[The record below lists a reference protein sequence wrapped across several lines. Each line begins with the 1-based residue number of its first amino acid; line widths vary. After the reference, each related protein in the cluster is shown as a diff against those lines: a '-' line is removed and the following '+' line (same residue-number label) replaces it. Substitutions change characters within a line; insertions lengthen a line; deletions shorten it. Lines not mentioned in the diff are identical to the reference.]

1 MNRSEIKSIIES
13 IMFAYGEPISIKELK
28 QAINEDLSPKEIEYM
43 LNLLKYEYEE
53 QNRGIQIIKL
63 EDIYSNIL
71 QNGVEPIEISK
82 PFLMKNG
89 FVLKKLLV
97 TFDEDKF
104 DKFVYLND
112 GFTIELYI
120 PEKNAC
126 LNVARLIIH
135 KNNTGNMIDVKLNYV
150 HELQQAFRMCNLQY
164 VADNFKI

>member
-1 MNRSEIKSIIES
+1 MYALNDIIL
-13 IMFAYGEPISIKELK
+13 YKGEPKRIVSLS
-28 QAINEDLSPKEIEYM
+28 NEYVETY
-43 LNLLKYEYEE
+43 
-53 QNRGIQIIKL
+53 IKL

-112 GFTIELYI
+112 GFVIELYI
-120 PEKNAC
+120 SEKNDG
-126 LNVARLIIH
+126 LNVTRLVIH
-135 KNNTGNMIDVKLNYV
+135 KNGVGNIIDVKLNYV

>member
-1 MNRSEIKSIIES
+1 MYALNDIVLYK
-13 IMFAYGEPISIKELK
+13 GEPKRIVSLS
-28 QAINEDLSPKEIEYM
+28 NEYVETY
-43 LNLLKYEYEE
+43 
-53 QNRGIQIIKL
+53 IKL

-82 PFLMKNG
+82 PFLLKNG

-104 DKFVYLND
+104 AKFVYLND
-112 GFTIELYI
+112 GFVIELYI
-120 PEKNAC
+120 SEKNDG
-126 LNVARLIIH
+126 LNVARLVIH
-135 KNNTGNMIDVKLNYV
+135 KNGTGNMIDVKLNYV

>member
-1 MNRSEIKSIIES
+1 MYALNDIVLYK
-13 IMFAYGEPISIKELK
+13 GEPKRIVSLS
-28 QAINEDLSPKEIEYM
+28 NEYVETY
-43 LNLLKYEYEE
+43 
-53 QNRGIQIIKL
+53 IKL

-82 PFLMKNG
+82 PFFIKNG

-104 DKFVYLND
+104 AKFVYLND
-112 GFTIELYI
+112 GFVIELYI
-120 PEKNAC
+120 SEKDVG
-126 LNVARLIIH
+126 LNVARLVIH
-135 KNNTGNMIDVKLNYV
+135 KNGVGNMIDVKLNYV

>member
-1 MNRSEIKSIIES
+1 MYALNDIVLYK
-13 IMFAYGEPISIKELK
+13 GEPKRIVS
-28 QAINEDLSPKEIEYM
+28 LSDEYVET
-43 LNLLKYEYEE
+43 Y
-53 QNRGIQIIKL
+53 IKL

-97 TFDEDKF
+97 AFDEDKF
-104 DKFVYLND
+104 AKFVYLND
-112 GFTIELYI
+112 GFVIELYI
-120 PEKNAC
+120 SEKDVD
-126 LNVARLIIH
+126 LNVARLVIH

>member
-1 MNRSEIKSIIES
+1 MYALNDIVLYK
-13 IMFAYGEPISIKELK
+13 GEPKRIVSLS
-28 QAINEDLSPKEIEYM
+28 NEYVETY
-43 LNLLKYEYEE
+43 
-53 QNRGIQIIKL
+53 IKL
-63 EDIYSNIL
+63 EDIYFNIL

-104 DKFVYLND
+104 AKFVYLND
-112 GFTIELYI
+112 GFVIELYI
-120 PEKNAC
+120 SEKEGD

-135 KNNTGNMIDVKLNYV
+135 KNGTGNMIDVKLNYV

>member
-1 MNRSEIKSIIES
+1 MYALNDIVLYK
-13 IMFAYGEPISIKELK
+13 GEPKRIVSLS
-28 QAINEDLSPKEIEYM
+28 NEYVETY
-43 LNLLKYEYEE
+43 
-53 QNRGIQIIKL
+53 IKL
-63 EDIYSNIL
+63 EDIYFNIL
-71 QNGVEPIEISK
+71 QNGIEPIEISK

-104 DKFVYLND
+104 DRFVYLND
-112 GFTIELYI
+112 GFTIKLYI
-120 PEKNAC
+120 SEKNDG
-126 LNVARLIIH
+126 LNVARLVIH

>member
-1 MNRSEIKSIIES
+1 MYALNDIVLYK
-13 IMFAYGEPISIKELK
+13 GEPKRIVSLS
-28 QAINEDLSPKEIEYM
+28 NEYVETY
-43 LNLLKYEYEE
+43 
-53 QNRGIQIIKL
+53 IKL

-112 GFTIELYI
+112 GFTIKLYI
-120 PEKNAC
+120 SEKNDG
-126 LNVARLIIH
+126 LNAARLVIH
-135 KNNTGNMIDVKLNYV
+135 KNNAVNMIDVKLNYV

>member
-1 MNRSEIKSIIES
+1 MYALNDIVLYKGVPKRIVSLS
-13 IMFAYGEPISIKELK
+13 
-28 QAINEDLSPKEIEYM
+28 NEYVETY
-43 LNLLKYEYEE
+43 
-53 QNRGIQIIKL
+53 IKL

-82 PFLMKNG
+82 PFLLKNG

-112 GFTIELYI
+112 SFDIELYI
-120 PEKNAC
+120 SEKDVD
-126 LNVARLIIH
+126 LNVARLVIH
-135 KNNTGNMIDVKLNYV
+135 KNGTGNMIDVKLNYV

>member
-1 MNRSEIKSIIES
+1 MYALNDIVLYK
-13 IMFAYGEPISIKELK
+13 GEPKRIVSLS
-28 QAINEDLSPKEIEYM
+28 NEYVETY
-43 LNLLKYEYEE
+43 
-53 QNRGIQIIKL
+53 IKL
-63 EDIYSNIL
+63 EDIYFNIL

-112 GFTIELYI
+112 GFVIELYI
-120 PEKNAC
+120 SEKDAD

-135 KNNTGNMIDVKLNYV
+135 KNGTGNMIDVKLNYV

>member
-1 MNRSEIKSIIES
+1 MYALNDIVLYK
-13 IMFAYGEPISIKELK
+13 GEPKRIVSLSNEYVETYIKV
-28 QAINEDLSPKEIEYM
+28 
-43 LNLLKYEYEE
+43 
-53 QNRGIQIIKL
+53 
-63 EDIYSNIL
+63 EDIYFNIL

-82 PFLMKNG
+82 LFLLKNG

-112 GFTIELYI
+112 GFVIELYI
-120 PEKNAC
+120 SEKDVD

-135 KNNTGNMIDVKLNYV
+135 KNGTGNMIDVKLNYV

-164 VADNFKI
+164 VADNFKF

>member
-1 MNRSEIKSIIES
+1 MYVLNDIVLYK
-13 IMFAYGEPISIKELK
+13 GEPKRIVSLS
-28 QAINEDLSPKEIEYM
+28 NEYVETY
-43 LNLLKYEYEE
+43 
-53 QNRGIQIIKL
+53 IKL

-82 PFLMKNG
+82 LFLLKNG

-112 GFTIELYI
+112 SFDIELYI
-120 PEKNAC
+120 SEKDAD

-135 KNNTGNMIDVKLNYV
+135 KNGTGNMIDVKLNYV
-150 HELQQAFRMCNLQY
+150 HELQQGFRMCNLQY

>member
-1 MNRSEIKSIIES
+1 MYALNDIVLYK
-13 IMFAYGEPISIKELK
+13 GEPKKIVSLS
-28 QAINEDLSPKEIEYM
+28 NEYVETY
-43 LNLLKYEYEE
+43 
-53 QNRGIQIIKL
+53 IKL
-63 EDIYSNIL
+63 EDIYFNIL

-104 DKFVYLND
+104 AKFVYLND
-112 GFTIELYI
+112 GFVIELYI
-120 PEKNAC
+120 SEKDVD
-126 LNVARLIIH
+126 LNVARLVIH

>member
-1 MNRSEIKSIIES
+1 MYALNDIVLYK
-13 IMFAYGEPISIKELK
+13 GEAKRIVSLS
-28 QAINEDLSPKEIEYM
+28 NEYVETY
-43 LNLLKYEYEE
+43 
-53 QNRGIQIIKL
+53 IKL

-89 FVLKKLLV
+89 FVLKKMLV

-104 DKFVYLND
+104 AKFVYLND
-112 GFTIELYI
+112 GFTIKLYI
-120 PEKNAC
+120 SEKNDG
-126 LNVARLIIH
+126 LNVVRLVIH

-164 VADNFKI
+164 IADNFKI

>member
-1 MNRSEIKSIIES
+1 MYALNDIVLYK
-13 IMFAYGEPISIKELK
+13 GEPKRIVSLS
-28 QAINEDLSPKEIEYM
+28 NEYVETY
-43 LNLLKYEYEE
+43 
-53 QNRGIQIIKL
+53 IKL

-104 DKFVYLND
+104 AKFVYLND
-112 GFTIELYI
+112 GFVIELYI
-120 PEKNAC
+120 SEKNDG
-126 LNVARLIIH
+126 LNVARLVIH
-135 KNNTGNMIDVKLNYV
+135 KNDVGNMIDVKLNYV

>member
-1 MNRSEIKSIIES
+1 MYALNDIVLYK
-13 IMFAYGEPISIKELK
+13 GEPKRIVSLS
-28 QAINEDLSPKEIEYM
+28 NEYVETY
-43 LNLLKYEYEE
+43 
-53 QNRGIQIIKL
+53 IKL

-97 TFDEDKF
+97 IFDEDKF
-104 DKFVYLND
+104 AKFVYLND
-112 GFTIELYI
+112 GFVIELYI
-120 PEKNAC
+120 SEKNDG
-126 LNVARLIIH
+126 LNVARLVIH
-135 KNNTGNMIDVKLNYV
+135 KNGTGNMIDVKLNYV

>member
-1 MNRSEIKSIIES
+1 MYALNDIVLYK
-13 IMFAYGEPISIKELK
+13 GEPKRIVSLS
-28 QAINEDLSPKEIEYM
+28 NEYVETY
-43 LNLLKYEYEE
+43 
-53 QNRGIQIIKL
+53 IKL

-71 QNGVEPIEISK
+71 QNGVEPIEITK
-82 PFLMKNG
+82 PFLLKNG

-112 GFTIELYI
+112 SFDIELYI
-120 PEKNAC
+120 SEKDVD
-126 LNVARLIIH
+126 LNVARLVIH
-135 KNNTGNMIDVKLNYV
+135 KNGTGNMIDVKLNYV

>member
-1 MNRSEIKSIIES
+1 MYALNDIVLYK
-13 IMFAYGEPISIKELK
+13 GEPKRIASLS
-28 QAINEDLSPKEIEYM
+28 NEYVETY
-43 LNLLKYEYEE
+43 
-53 QNRGIQIIKL
+53 IKL

-82 PFLMKNG
+82 PFLLKNG

-112 GFTIELYI
+112 SFDIELYI
-120 PEKNAC
+120 SEKYTD
-126 LNVARLIIH
+126 LNVVRLVIH
-135 KNNTGNMIDVKLNYV
+135 KNGTGNMIDAKLNYV

>member
-1 MNRSEIKSIIES
+1 MYALNDIIL
-13 IMFAYGEPISIKELK
+13 YKGEPKRIVSLS
-28 QAINEDLSPKEIEYM
+28 NEYVETY
-43 LNLLKYEYEE
+43 
-53 QNRGIQIIKL
+53 IKL
-63 EDIYSNIL
+63 EDIYFNIL

-104 DKFVYLND
+104 AKFVYLND
-112 GFTIELYI
+112 GFVIELYI
-120 PEKNAC
+120 SEKNDG
-126 LNVARLIIH
+126 LNVARLVIH
-135 KNNTGNMIDVKLNYV
+135 KNGTGNMIDVKLNYV

>member
-1 MNRSEIKSIIES
+1 MYALNDIVLYK
-13 IMFAYGEPISIKELK
+13 GEPKRIVSLS
-28 QAINEDLSPKEIEYM
+28 NEYVETY
-43 LNLLKYEYEE
+43 
-53 QNRGIQIIKL
+53 IKL
-63 EDIYSNIL
+63 EDIYFNIL

-82 PFLMKNG
+82 SFLMKNG

-112 GFTIELYI
+112 GFTIKLYI
-120 PEKNAC
+120 SEKNDG
-126 LNVARLIIH
+126 LNVARLVIH

-164 VADNFKI
+164 VADNLKI

>member
-1 MNRSEIKSIIES
+1 MYALNDIVLYK
-13 IMFAYGEPISIKELK
+13 GEPKRIVSLS
-28 QAINEDLSPKEIEYM
+28 NEYVETY
-43 LNLLKYEYEE
+43 
-53 QNRGIQIIKL
+53 IKL
-63 EDIYSNIL
+63 EDIYFNIL

-104 DKFVYLND
+104 AKFVYLND
-112 GFTIELYI
+112 GFAIELYI
-120 PEKNAC
+120 SEKDTD

-135 KNNTGNMIDVKLNYV
+135 KNGTGNMIDVKLNYV

>member
-1 MNRSEIKSIIES
+1 MYALNDIVLYK
-13 IMFAYGEPISIKELK
+13 GEPKRIMSLS
-28 QAINEDLSPKEIEYM
+28 NEYVETY
-43 LNLLKYEYEE
+43 
-53 QNRGIQIIKL
+53 IKL
-63 EDIYSNIL
+63 EDIYFNIL

-104 DKFVYLND
+104 AKFVYLND
-112 GFTIELYI
+112 GFVIELYI
-120 PEKNAC
+120 SEKNDG

-135 KNNTGNMIDVKLNYV
+135 KNCTGNMIDVKLNYV

>member
-1 MNRSEIKSIIES
+1 MYALNDIVLYK
-13 IMFAYGEPISIKELK
+13 GEPKRIVSLS
-28 QAINEDLSPKEIEYM
+28 NEYVETY
-43 LNLLKYEYEE
+43 
-53 QNRGIQIIKL
+53 IKL

-104 DKFVYLND
+104 AKFVYLND
-112 GFTIELYI
+112 GFVIELYI
-120 PEKNAC
+120 SEKNDG
-126 LNVARLIIH
+126 LNVARLVIH
-135 KNNTGNMIDVKLNYV
+135 KNGVGNMIDVKLNYV

-164 VADNFKI
+164 IADNFKI

>member
-1 MNRSEIKSIIES
+1 MYALNDIVLYK
-13 IMFAYGEPISIKELK
+13 GEPKRIVSLSNEYVETYIKV
-28 QAINEDLSPKEIEYM
+28 
-43 LNLLKYEYEE
+43 
-53 QNRGIQIIKL
+53 
-63 EDIYSNIL
+63 EDIYFNIL

-82 PFLMKNG
+82 PFLLKNG

-112 GFTIELYI
+112 GFVIELYI
-120 PEKNAC
+120 SEKNNG

-135 KNNTGNMIDVKLNYV
+135 KNGTGNMIDVKLNYV

-164 VADNFKI
+164 VADNFKF

>member
-1 MNRSEIKSIIES
+1 MYALNDIVLYK
-13 IMFAYGEPISIKELK
+13 GEPKRIVSLS
-28 QAINEDLSPKEIEYM
+28 NEYVETY
-43 LNLLKYEYEE
+43 
-53 QNRGIQIIKL
+53 IKL
-63 EDIYSNIL
+63 EDIYFNIL

-104 DKFVYLND
+104 AKFVYLND
-112 GFTIELYI
+112 GFAIELYI
-120 PEKNAC
+120 SEKDDD
-126 LNVARLIIH
+126 LNVTRLVIH
-135 KNNTGNMIDVKLNYV
+135 KNGTGNMIDVKLNYV